1 MLGYRNVNVFA
12 EFLQNLSSSDPRD
25 ALRLSKVR
33 EAAVQQV
40 SSIVIPEEERL
51 TIGWTLLSPIEF
63 DTKLADRFEEKILLV
78 VGDYCINAALT
89 YLSALI

>member
-40 SSIVIPEEERL
+40 SSLVIPEEERL
-51 TIGWTLLSPIEF
+51 TIGWTLLSPIDL

-78 VGDYCINAALT
+78 VSDYCINAAPI